1 MRDLIKSGILI
12 GLQPNQIRDMI
23 PKDTWLVFEGWN
35 DAHAPETAQAQA
47 MTADEYREL
56 VRQVDGN

>member
-1 MRDLIKSGILI
+1 MIKSGILI
-12 GLQPNQIRDMI
+12 GLQPEQIRDMI

-35 DAHAPETAQAQA
+35 DAHAPDDAKTEA
-47 MTADEYREL
+47 MTADEYRQL